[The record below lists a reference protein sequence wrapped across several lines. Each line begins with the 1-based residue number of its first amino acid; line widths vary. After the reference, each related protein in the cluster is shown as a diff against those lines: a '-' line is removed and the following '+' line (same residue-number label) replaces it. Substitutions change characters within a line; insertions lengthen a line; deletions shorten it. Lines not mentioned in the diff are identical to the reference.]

1 MRSKEVEKAINDLMF
16 IVVTDIYD
24 NEVSIDKTKVINEY
38 NQSVGTVLDYIKE
51 LEKDVKD
58 AMDGYQDL
66 GKEVCFNFISK
77 DKIREYLEKRINDV
91 KKAYDDLT
99 EPYYI
104 EGVGFNISYM
114 TKKEKEEFINK
125 RNCLIVQKQT
135 YKEILDKVE
144 ELI

>member
-38 NQSVGTVLDYIKE
+38 SQSVGTVLDYIKE

-66 GKEVCFNFISK
+66 GKEVYFNFISK
-77 DKIREYLEKRINDV
+77 DKIKDKIKELENMRDTSITSE
-91 KKAYDDLT
+91 A
-99 EPYYI
+99 
-104 EGVGFNISYM
+104 FNIFNGEIIVL
-114 TKKEKEEFINK
+114 KELLEEEYEN
-125 RNCLIVQKQT
+125 
-135 YKEILDKVE
+135 
-144 ELI
+144 